1 MGYNQTNFLYLRTLS
16 LSTSGR
22 KKITKLIAMKSIVKL
37 ENVESMHLETTDGK
51 KKTEKG
57 ADIANQLVDDYVEGS
72 ITTAQ
77 EIECL
82 RRIDMWFMPI
92 MFISTALQYMD
103 KAALTAAALFGILE
117 DLDLLKL

>member
-1 MGYNQTNFLYLRTLS
+1 
-16 LSTSGR
+16 
-22 KKITKLIAMKSIVKL
+22 MKSIVKL